1 MPVAAVRRLSVLVSR
16 DGARSTVEEWV
27 AAEEP
32 LQILTEAE
40 GREPT
45 RLAVTMRTPGH
56 EQELAV
62 GFLYTEGLISGAD
75 ALAKPTFRELLPGV
89 GRHNEITVRL
99 ARDFDASRLQRNF
112 YATSSCGVCGKA
124 SIDQIER
131 AAPPIAEGPV
141 IAADVLAS
149 LPAKLRAAQPQFELT
164 GGLHAVGLFT
174 IQGELVVVREDVG
187 RHNAMDKAIGR
198 LVLDRAVPA
207 HATVALVSGRASFE
221 LVQKAAMAAIP
232 VLCAVS
238 APSSLAVRAA
248 ERFGM
253 TLVAF
258 LRDGRY
264 SVYANPERIGL

>member
-1 MPVAAVRRLSVLVSR
+1 MVVSR
-16 DGARSTVEEWV
+16 DGLRTTAEDWV

-32 LQILTEAE
+32 LQILTEAD
-40 GREPT
+40 GRAPT

-62 GFLYTEGLISGAD
+62 GFLYTEGLISGGD
-75 ALAKPTFRELLPGV
+75 ALAKPTVRELLPGV

-99 ARDFDASRLQRNF
+99 ARDFDASELQRNF

-124 SIDQIER
+124 SIEQIER
-131 AAPPIAEGPV
+131 VAPAISPGPV
-141 IAADVLAS
+141 VTASVLAS
-149 LPAKLRAAQPQFELT
+149 LPAKLRAAQPNFELT

-174 IQGELVVVREDVG
+174 HDGELIVAREDVG

-198 LVLDRAVPA
+198 LVLDGAVPA
-207 HATVALVSGRASFE
+207 RTTVALVSGRASFE

-232 VLCAVS
+232 VMCAVS

-258 LRDGRY
+258 LRDGRH
-264 SVYANPERIGL
+264 SVYTNPERIGL

>member
-1 MPVAAVRRLSVLVSR
+1 VPIPAAHRVSVLVSR
-16 DGARSTVEEWV
+16 DGARTTTEDWV

-40 GREPT
+40 GRPT
-45 RLAVTMRTPGH
+45 TPLAVTMRTPGH

-62 GFLYTEGLISGAD
+62 GFLFTEGLIAGAE

-99 ARDFDASRLQRNF
+99 ARDFDASELQRNF

-124 SIDQIER
+124 TIAQIER
-131 AAPPIAEGPV
+131 VAPRIAAGLV
-141 IAADVLAS
+141 VAADVLAS
-149 LPAKLRAAQPQFELT
+149 LPAKLRAAQPNFDLT

-174 IQGELVVVREDVG
+174 SDGELLVAREDVG

-198 LVLDRAVPA
+198 LVLDGAVPA
-207 HATVALVSGRASFE
+207 RAAIALVSGRASFE

-258 LRDGRY
+258 LRDGRH
-264 SVYANPERIGL
+264 SVYANAERVGL